1 MPLYPHIYIYLRPGV
16 SHSLHTRVYCFIT
29 WSVSKII
36 SIAAKIANV
45 CLYFLCFLFC
55 TFYFF
60 CHLNFPKTSLWFH
73 GCLPTFWEVCV
84 LKLFFRD
91 PRTKN
96 TAPSKKILSK
106 DGIIL
111 LCKNKLELIEATL
124 FISHGPVLWLTH
136 RENPQHYTTKKKK
149 KKKKEKKELL
159 SNELEYNPH
168 LPVVSHSDFRNLGLF
183 TSGE

>member
-1 MPLYPHIYIYLRPGV
+1 MPLYPHIHIYLRPGV
-16 SHSLHTRVYCFIT
+16 SRSLHTRFYCFIT
-29 WSVSKII
+29 GQCRSVI
-36 SIAAKIANV
+36 SIAAKIASV
-45 CLYFLCFLFC
+45 CLNYLCFLFC
-55 TFYFF
+55 TFFFFFF
-60 CHLNFPKTSLWFH
+60 CHLFQKTSLWFH

-91 PRTKN
+91 PHTKN

-106 DGIIL
+106 DGIIS

-124 FISHGPVLWLTH
+124 FISHGPVLWLTLQ
-136 RENPQHYTTKKKK
+136 ENPRLFRSKKK
-149 KKKKEKKELL
+149 KKELL